1 MKETL
6 EMFNT
11 MRKKTQDLLNNLEEY
26 ITLATA
32 YSGYIKKNYPDVHN
46 KAIKEIENGND

>member
-1 MKETL
+1 MKELL
-6 EMFNT
+6 EMFGI
-11 MRKKTQDLLNNLEEY
+11 MRKKTEDLLNNLKEY

-32 YSGYIKKNYPDVHN
+32 YSRYIKENYPDVHN